1 MGQFGT
7 KIRRLSLPFKCDLNP
22 LRQMGPQQVLS
33 CTFGLKFVIAPIEE
47 HRAHAYETKF
57 AMLIS
62 TSVIQVVPDHITL
75 INFEFS
81 HPYSYY
87 NVKLFLFHACRCV
100 QMFISSIHEIEKMEE
115 PLIKSG
121 CRCIR
126 LHAISDSREII
137 MSTQKLCHRELD
149 ESIFQLK

>member
-1 MGQFGT
+1 M
-7 KIRRLSLPFKCDLNP
+7 
-22 LRQMGPQQVLS
+22 
-33 CTFGLKFVIAPIEE
+33 IAPIEE

-100 QMFISSIHEIEKMEE
+100 QMFISSIHEIENGGAFNKIGLQM
-115 PLIKSG
+115 
-121 CRCIR
+121 R
-126 LHAISDSREII
+126 
-137 MSTQKLCHRELD
+137 
-149 ESIFQLK
+149 SIARHFRF